1 MDENL
6 ERRRLLLAAREE
18 GGPIEALFTDGRIA
32 GWETVAAASFEQAR
46 YLLQMSPCDV
56 ILLDASLYRAQAPEG
71 LSWLAQGERVPILF
85 LADIGPEGILEAL
98 EHGAHYW
105 LPRRLALEHPP
116 LLAAVLGKAA
126 QFTDLKYRVEAAG
139 ARLDDCREQVRRL
152 VSLLWEAAPGQG
164 SSRWFSQRYMMER
177 LQEEV
182 MRTQRHGG
190 PLSVVIGELHGR
202 EPVATCDTQQLAS
215 WTFQRIS
222 QAKRLCDVAGQY
234 GPQGFMLLLPRVTET
249 EAEGCC
255 RRLRTLL
262 EHGPAA
268 PFAPLHACF
277 GGASLAPDVSSS
289 RQLLRHAEERLDQ
302 ARQEE

>member
-18 GGPIEALFTDGRIA
+18 GGPVEALFANGRIA
-32 GWETVAAASFEQAR
+32 GWDTIAARSFEQAR
-46 YLLQMSPCDV
+46 YLLQMTPCDV
-56 ILLDASLYRAQAPEG
+56 VLLDVSLYQGQQPEG

-85 LADIGPEGILEAL
+85 LADLGPEGILDAL
-98 EHGAHYW
+98 EHGADYW
-105 LPRRLALEHPP
+105 LPRQLALEHPP
-116 LLAAVLGKAA
+116 LLAAVLHKAA
-126 QFTDLKYRVEAAG
+126 RLADLKYRVEAAG
-139 ARLDDCREQVRRL
+139 ARLEDCRQQVRRL

-164 SSRWFSQRYMMER
+164 PSH

-182 MRTQRHGG
+182 TRTQRHGG
-190 PLSVVIGELHGR
+190 SLTVVLGELHGR
-202 EPVATCDTQQLAS
+202 EPVAARDAQQLAS

-234 GPQGFMLLLPRVTET
+234 GPLGFMLLLPRVTEA
-249 EAEGCC
+249 EAKGCC

-277 GGASLAPDVSSS
+277 GLASFAPDVSSS
-289 RQLLRHAEERLDQ
+289 KQLLCHAEDRLDQ